1 MLYHFSDDPEIKV
14 FTPRRISKNNDL
26 PPLVW
31 CIDEEHCVNYY
42 FPRQCPRIIY
52 GKSEN
57 TSAEDIRKFFADT
70 YAQKIITIPDYM
82 EDEVNK
88 AVIYKY
94 TFSGEGFELKDRIA
108 GYYCS
113 PRDAVPLSVEPVDN
127 LPDLI
132 KAAGAELRFT
142 NDLLALRERI
152 LNSTIDNFSMIRLK
166 NLRTGN

>member
-1 MLYHFSDDPEIKV
+1 MLYHFSVDPDIKV
-14 FTPRRISKNNDL
+14 FTPRTIGDN

-31 CIDEEHCVNYY
+31 CIDKEHCVNYF

-52 GKSEN
+52 GKSPN
-57 TSAEDIRKFFADT
+57 TTSSDIDKFFEGT
-70 YAQKIITIPDYM
+70 TFEKIITIPDYM
-82 EDEVNK
+82 EAELNT

-94 TFSGEGFELKDRIA
+94 SFDESGFFLKDKIA
-108 GYYCS
+108 GYYCN
-113 PRDAVPLSVEPVDN
+113 PEEVVPISVEPVDN
-127 LPDLI
+127 LPEKI

-166 NLRTGN
+166 NLR